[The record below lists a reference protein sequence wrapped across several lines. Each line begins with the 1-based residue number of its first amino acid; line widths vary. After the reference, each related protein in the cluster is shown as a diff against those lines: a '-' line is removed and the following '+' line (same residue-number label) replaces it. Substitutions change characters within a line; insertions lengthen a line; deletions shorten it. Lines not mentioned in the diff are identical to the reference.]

1 MFIISGF
8 GMRGNDSPL
17 SLWNFL
23 HVFTATNI
31 SSLFTGSPFDKN
43 RRHESKTKAHISHI
57 SKPEA
62 RHVLQLNSSKTILN
76 VQVISGSSYLQ
87 SEIRIGFFLSYGLRS
102 FVLLVALGSPFE
114 TKDRQYLITVQ
125 HIWRDAGMNSVF
137 ICSICSLGNEKT
149 TTNQQKKTHD
159 VRDRKQWKKNEHLN
173 AIWQFP
179 SQKQFTKS
187 PSDRVH

>member
-62 RHVLQLNSSKTILN
+62 RHVLQLNTSKTILN

-114 TKDRQYLITVQ
+114 TKDSIFE
-125 HIWRDAGMNSVF
+125 GMQEWIQFSFVASVV
-137 ICSICSLGNEKT
+137 SEMKKT
-149 TTNQQKKTHD
+149 TTNQQKKNNTWCE
-159 VRDRKQWKKNEHLN
+159 RQKAMKEKRTSKCNL
-173 AIWQFP
+173 AISF
-179 SQKQFTKS
+179 SKTI
-187 PSDRVH
+187 H